1 MFHFYLYIYN
11 QKNYKMK
18 AFLLIAFFAVSISGY
33 AQKYEPRVVLNKGQ
47 KIVVKTSSNQEADMG
62 MGMEMKNISSSEYN
76 LVVLDANK
84 ENYILTSTL
93 TGLKLSMDFM
103 GQSNSYDSDKKE
115 DADSEMGK
123 SVKNL
128 NVPDTFTV
136 NMNTAAIT
144 YNKKPAPVAASDVAN
159 PMESMF
165 ESMGSSDK
173 NMGEDVFLIIPA
185 GIKIGDKWFDSS
197 STPTLKSVKEYLL
210 QSIDNGI
217 ASIKSII
224 QVDNN
229 SQVELQGMQVTINM
243 STKSTGIITTD
254 TKTSLVSKRTN
265 NATINGN
272 LEVMGQ
278 TMTVTGKSTTT
289 TVFEY

>member
-1 MFHFYLYIYN
+1 
-11 QKNYKMK
+11 MK
-18 AFLLIAFFAVSISGY
+18 SFLLIAFFSVSMAGY

-62 MGMEMKNISSSEYN
+62 MGMEMKNTSSSEHVLN
-76 LVVLDANK
+76 VLDANK

-128 NVPDTFTV
+128 NIPDTFEV
-136 NMNTAAIT
+136 NKNTAAIT
-144 YNKKPAPVAASDVAN
+144 YNKKPAPEASADVTN

-173 NMGEDVFLIIPA
+173 NIGDEFFLIIPA

-197 STPTLKSVKEYLL
+197 STPTLKSVKEYTL

-217 ASIKSII
+217 ASIKSDS

-229 SQVELQGMQVTINM
+229 SQVELQGMQVTIVM
-243 STKSTGIITTD
+243 STKSSGIITAD

-278 TMTVTGKSTTT
+278 TMTVTGKSAIT

>member
-1 MFHFYLYIYN
+1 
-11 QKNYKMK
+11 MK
-18 AFLLIAFFAVSISGY
+18 AFLLIAFFSVSMAGY

-62 MGMEMKNISSSEYN
+62 MGMEMKNTSSSEHVLN
-76 LVVLDANK
+76 VLDANK

-128 NVPDTFTV
+128 NIPDTFEV
-136 NMNTAAIT
+136 NKNTAAIT
-144 YNKKPAPVAASDVAN
+144 YNKKPVTEASADVTN

-173 NMGEDVFLIIPA
+173 NIGDEFFLIIPA

-197 STPTLKSVKEYLL
+197 STPTLKSVKEYTL

-217 ASIKSII
+217 ASIKSDS

-229 SQVELQGMQVTINM
+229 SQVELQGMQVTIVM
-243 STKSTGIITTD
+243 STKSSGIITAD

-278 TMTVTGKSTTT
+278 TMTVTGKSAIT

>member
-84 ENYILTSTL
+84 ETYTLSNTL

-144 YNKKPAPVAASDVAN
+144 YNKKPAPVAAADVAN

-254 TKTSLVSKRTN
+254 TKTSLVSKRSN

>member
-1 MFHFYLYIYN
+1 
-11 QKNYKMK
+11 MK
-18 AFLLIAFFAVSISGY
+18 AFLLIAFFSVSMAGY

-62 MGMEMKNISSSEYN
+62 MGMEMKNTSSSEHV
-76 LVVLDANK
+76 LLVLDASK

-128 NVPDTFTV
+128 NIPDTFEV
-136 NMNTAAIT
+136 NKNTAAIT
-144 YNKKPAPVAASDVAN
+144 YNKKPVTEASADVTN

-173 NMGEDVFLIIPA
+173 NIGDEFFLIIPA

-197 STPTLKSVKEYLL
+197 STPTLKSVKEYTL

-217 ASIKSII
+217 ASIKSDS

-229 SQVELQGMQVTINM
+229 SQVELQGMQVTIVM
-243 STKSTGIITTD
+243 STKSSGIITAD

-278 TMTVTGKSTTT
+278 TMTVTGKSAIT